1 MTIIA
6 EAICGVSLEIR
17 EIKMSQ
23 KIITVQVRGERGEA
37 KPVRRSRLEQSVN
50 RSLRA
55 SFSLEGNKIT
65 NTSWSKMEQA
75 ARFLSRI
82 AVA

>member
-1 MTIIA
+1 
-6 EAICGVSLEIR
+6 
-17 EIKMSQ
+17 MSK
-23 KIITVQVRGERGEA
+23 KIITIQVRGEHSDA

-55 SFSLEGNKIT
+55 SFSLEGNRIT
-65 NTSWSKMEQA
+65 DTSWSKMEQA
-75 ARFLSRI
+75 ARFLTRV